1 MADMSWVKKYLKE
14 QPGSEEGLKSLP
26 KPPTFQ
32 ELMEAA
38 GGKKNTAA
46 PKSTA
51 GSQSGSSGKGGADY
65 AAAAYQTAAASGT
78 GGVDTSYFDS
88 MLSAYEAALEAQ
100 RRARQAAYESA
111 VRTQQGLYD
120 QNVSKVNSAADKA
133 LGEAYINRMQ
143 SQRTQ
148 RQALAA
154 QGLTGGASETSLA
167 GILNGYAN
175 ARNNIETERM
185 SQISDLGRTLQN
197 NIAQAKN
204 ILDNGVAGDYADF
217 LDKTAKLYASNA
229 KELVQAGQ
237 GKMGQ
242 ADGSFYASLVRSLLE
257 GGASAAQAA
266 QVLQAAGLS
275 AGQLEQLFAGQA
287 G

>member
-14 QPGSEEGLKSLP
+14 QPGREEGLSSLP

-38 GGKKNTAA
+38 GGPKLAATKKNTVSSPAA
-46 PKSTA
+46 GT
-51 GSQSGSSGKGGADY
+51 GAPRTDY
-65 AAAAYQTAAASGT
+65 AAAAYQTAAANGT
-78 GGVDTSYFDS
+78 AGVDTSYFDS

-111 VRTQQGLYD
+111 VKTQQGLYE
-120 QNVSKVNSAADKA
+120 QNVDKVNSAADKA

-148 RQALAA
+148 RQAMAA

-185 SQISDLGRTLQN
+185 GQISDLGRTLQN

-204 ILDNGVAGDYADF
+204 ILNNGVAGDYADF

-229 KELVQAGQ
+229 GELVQAGQ

-242 ADGSFYASLVRSLLE
+242 ADGSFYASLIKSLLE
-257 GGASAAQAA
+257 GGTSAAQAA

-275 AGQLEQLFAGQA
+275 AGQLQQLFAGQA